1 MPEILNILQSKL
13 FEKSKCIIN
22 EEILNNEKFFDDFLL
37 DKNYDFVDEILNK
50 SSHLPKLN
58 LDLNKLSEYFEIQK
72 SNESL
77 KSIVDELKR
86 FNKYFE
92 TFLSSIDLEHFQS
105 NSQVQNTFYFLFYFA
120 NKALFYILLHPEFSL
135 NDSSSSNLLT
145 FFENY
150 RKIKHYSK
158 LCLDSI
164 ISTDNNISDP
174 SSLKKGYVTSFSD
187 IINYKEEFR
196 KIVSE
201 CQNFLALILFTIGS
215 NNSENEQEEILFDK
229 QYINMLENFVKIF
242 KTLYM
247 INDEYKLIEYKEF
260 YNDSFSKY
268 LNFQRECKIYNQI
281 LNKKY
286 EGKKPFC
293 LISYKWLFDAAA
305 KNDILQIFNGKKQ
318 IIEILNSS
326 GGLNGLLPFPRL
338 INIQNAFFLLNVN
351 RNNLIEDTLNAVS
364 NPSINLQKPLK
375 VKFVNEQGVDE
386 GGVKKEFF
394 LLLVRQLFDAN
405 YGMFN
410 YNEKT
415 RLFWFNMY
423 SFEPKIKFELI
434 GIILGLALF
443 NNVILD
449 IKFPLVIYKKLL
461 DFKPEL
467 KDMKECDPE
476 LYNTFTYLKN
486 TKEENLK
493 EKLSTT
499 FTITKDKF
507 GEKIIIPLKENGE
520 NIYIDNTNKDEYVDL
535 YLDWYF
541 NKSIEEYFKY
551 FKNGF
556 FRVCDKQLSPILL
569 PEELEL
575 IICGTQ
581 VLNFYELKRVAKY
594 EDGYKKDSLTIKYFW
609 DVLFEFSEEEK
620 KKFLFFVTG
629 CDRAPINGL
638 GSLIITV
645 SRWGP
650 DSDKL
655 PTAHTCFNHLLIPDY
670 QNKDKLKKNLTIAIS
685 NSEGFGLV

>member
-22 EEILNNEKFFDDFLL
+22 DEILNNEKFFDDFLL

-77 KSIVDELKR
+77 KSIDELKR

-135 NDSSSSNLLT
+135 KDSSSSNLLT

-187 IINYKEEFR
+187 IINYKEKFG

-338 INIQNAFFLLNVN
+338 INIQNAFFFFFVN

-461 DFKPEL
+461 DYKPDL
-467 KDMKECDPE
+467 QDMKECDPE
-476 LYNTFTYLKN
+476 LFNTFTYLKN
-486 TKEENLK
+486 TKDDNLK
-493 EKLSTT
+493 EKLCTT
-499 FTITKDKF
+499 FTITNDKF
-507 GEKIIIPLKENGE
+507 GEKIVIPLKENGE

>member
-22 EEILNNEKFFDDFLL
+22 DEILNNEKFFDDFLL

-187 IINYKEEFR
+187 IINYKEEFG
-196 KIVSE
+196 KIVSD

-318 IIEILNSS
+318 IIEILKPS

-461 DFKPEL
+461 DYKPDL
-467 KDMKECDPE
+467 QDMKECDPE
-476 LYNTFTYLKN
+476 LFNTFTYLKN
-486 TKEENLK
+486 TKDDNLK

-499 FTITKDKF
+499 FTITNDKF
-507 GEKIIIPLKENGE
+507 GEKIVIPLKENGE

-541 NKSIEEYFKY
+541 NKSIEEYFGY

>member
-22 EEILNNEKFFDDFLL
+22 DEILNNEKFFDDFLL

-187 IINYKEEFR
+187 IINYKEEFG
-196 KIVSE
+196 KIVSD

-318 IIEILNSS
+318 IIEILKPS

-461 DFKPEL
+461 DYKPDL
-467 KDMKECDPE
+467 QDMKECDPE
-476 LYNTFTYLKN
+476 LFNTFTYLKN
-486 TKEENLK
+486 TKDDNLK

-499 FTITKDKF
+499 FTITNDKF
-507 GEKIIIPLKENGE
+507 GEKIVIPLKENGE

-541 NKSIEEYFKY
+541 NKSIEEYFGY

-581 VLNFYELKRVAKY
+581 VLNFNELKRVAKY

>member
-22 EEILNNEKFFDDFLL
+22 DEILNNEKFFDDFLL

-58 LDLNKLSEYFEIQK
+58 LDLNKLSEYIEIQK

-135 NDSSSSNLLT
+135 NDSSSSNFLT

-164 ISTDNNISDP
+164 ISTDNNILDP

-187 IINYKEEFR
+187 IINYKEEFG

-461 DFKPEL
+461 DYKPDL
-467 KDMKECDPE
+467 QDMKECDPE
-476 LYNTFTYLKN
+476 LFNTLTYLKN
-486 TKEENLK
+486 TKDDNLK

-499 FTITKDKF
+499 FTITNDKF
-507 GEKIIIPLKENGE
+507 GEKIVIPLKENGE

>member
-22 EEILNNEKFFDDFLL
+22 DEILNNEKFFDDFLL

-135 NDSSSSNLLT
+135 KDSSSSNLLT

-187 IINYKEEFR
+187 IINYKEEFG

-461 DFKPEL
+461 DYKPDL
-467 KDMKECDPE
+467 QDMKECDPE
-476 LYNTFTYLKN
+476 LFNTFTYLKN
-486 TKEENLK
+486 TKDDNLK

-499 FTITKDKF
+499 FTITNDKF
-507 GEKIIIPLKENGE
+507 GEKIVIPLKENGE

-581 VLNFYELKRVAKY
+581 VLDFNELKRVAKY